1 MPLKTYETPDNLIAR
16 LDGVVGA
23 AARTEFYPRFLDGR
37 SGVNSL
43 EEFQGIPITPLETY
57 QRQRLGEIVAD
68 NSKVEWIIGSHRGQS
83 PEFVAT
89 TEGPE
94 EAATRYELFTDA
106 VKQCLS
112 LDKPLT
118 CAIVASGAQRFFAA
132 EIGGILIRAGV
143 PTHVFVDKNRERT
156 YEMLRHVS
164 PEILVNLSSRLDE
177 EKLPG
182 GIELCITFRRSQQ
195 MRKIS
200 QLDFYHVDELGFLGQ
215 STDCESYLL
224 NSDEYYFERS
234 DNGRLIVTSLY
245 NHVQPMLRIETMD
258 TVKPL
263 GKHGV
268 EFNQMRIN
276 T

>member
-1 MPLKTYETPDNLIAR
+1 
-16 LDGVVGA
+16 
-23 AARTEFYPRFLDGR
+23 
-37 SGVNSL
+37 
-43 EEFQGIPITPLETY
+43 
-57 QRQRLGEIVAD
+57 
-68 NSKVEWIIGSHRGQS
+68 
-83 PEFVAT
+83 
-89 TEGPE
+89 
-94 EAATRYELFTDA
+94 
-106 VKQCLS
+106 
-112 LDKPLT
+112 
-118 CAIVASGAQRFFAA
+118 
-132 EIGGILIRAGV
+132 
-143 PTHVFVDKNRERT
+143 
-156 YEMLRHVS
+156 
-164 PEILVNLSSRLDE
+164 
-177 EKLPG
+177 
-182 GIELCITFRRSQQ
+182 